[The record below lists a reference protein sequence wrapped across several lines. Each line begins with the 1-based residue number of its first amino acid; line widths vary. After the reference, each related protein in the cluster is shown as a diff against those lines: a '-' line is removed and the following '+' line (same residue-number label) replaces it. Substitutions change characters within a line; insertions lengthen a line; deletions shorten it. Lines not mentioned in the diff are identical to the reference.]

1 MFEST
6 PKPTA
11 AVLGTSALA
20 RWDNEGG
27 ALSHPVPV
35 KPPFVDVVHHLSD
48 QEVVCLRS
56 RVIALE
62 NIIVAMLAGGSR
74 DQRAVVH
81 DMALFVRPPLDAVQ
95 DRLTMHAADLM
106 DHLADRATLFQR
118 VLS

>member
-1 MFEST
+1 MLE
-6 PKPTA
+6 
-11 AVLGTSALA
+11 AVSQPPVAVFWASELA

-35 KPPFVDVVHHLSD
+35 KPPLVNVAHHLSD
-48 QEVVCLRS
+48 HELVCLHS

-62 NIIVAMLAGGSR
+62 NIVVAMLAGGSA

-81 DMALFVRPPLDAVQ
+81 DMALFVHPPLDAVQ

-106 DHLADRATLFQR
+106 DHLADRATRFARILA
-118 VLS
+118 

>member
-1 MFEST
+1 MSDAT
-6 PKPTA
+6 VLPPV
-11 AVLGTSALA
+11 AVFRASALA

-27 ALSHPVPV
+27 ALSHPAPV
-35 KPPFVDVVHHLSD
+35 KPPVVDVDHHLSNL
-48 QEVVCLRS
+48 ELVCLRS

-62 NIIVAMLAGGSR
+62 NIVVAMLAGATH
-74 DQRAVVH
+74 DQRAIVH

-106 DHLADRATLFQR
+106 DNLADRATRFQR

>member
-1 MFEST
+1 MLERT
-6 PKPTA
+6 AQPTA
-11 AVLGTSALA
+11 AVSRTSALA

-35 KPPFVDVVHHLSD
+35 KAPHVDVVHHLSD
-48 QEVVCLRS
+48 QEMVCLRS

-62 NIIVAMLAGGSR
+62 NVVIAMLAGGSH

-81 DMALFVRPPLDAVQ
+81 DMALFVRPPLDEAQ

-106 DHLADRATLFQR
+106 DHLADRATSFAR
-118 VLS
+118 VLA

>member
-1 MFEST
+1 MLE
-6 PKPTA
+6 A
-11 AVLGTSALA
+11 AAPLPVAAFRASALA

-27 ALSHPVPV
+27 ALSHPAPV
-35 KPPFVDVVHHLSD
+35 APPLVEVANHLSD
-48 QEVVCLRS
+48 QDLVCLRS

-62 NIIVAMLAGGSR
+62 NIVVAMLASASA

-106 DHLADRATLFQR
+106 DHLADRATRFGRL
-118 VLS
+118 LS